1 MRANALDRA
10 PYLSLTVT
18 EPRSGSVYLSLD
30 SWPYRMDYR
39 DTELTKK
46 TEEEVVL
53 SLNRIEHIFGR
64 LDPDGKPLNAVLVHG
79 E

>member
-1 MRANALDRA
+1 MN
-10 PYLSLTVT
+10 YM
-18 EPRSGSVYLSLD
+18 D
-30 SWPYRMDYR
+30 SQMVK
-39 DTELTKK
+39 E

-64 LDPDGKPLNAVLVHG
+64 LDAEGKPLEAVLVEG